1 MEYTVSTASMVVF
14 TINILLGILVPVLL
28 FLWVKKKFRT
38 KIYVFFIGA
47 AVMFLFA
54 LILEQIMHGIILGSP
69 AGSYIL
75 EHMSLYA
82 LYGGLMAGLFEEGGR
97 FLAFRTVLKKER
109 ENNGTALMYGAGHGG
124 FECFYLLVVT
134 GVNNLIYS
142 VLLNTGNG
150 ALLTAGLPEEVRQN
164 MDRVF
169 FELSHTAPAVFLI
182 SPLERGAA
190 LILQLSLSVLVWFAA
205 KGAGRDERNLL
216 TLKKRGKN
224 MLLFPLAIFIHF
236 FVDAAA
242 VILSQKLPIL
252 AVELVIWL
260 LSLGC
265 AVLAAHIWKHNRP
278 DAIEKPSGWQSSQT
292 VNLPQER

>member
-1 MEYTVSTASMVVF
+1 MEYTVSTASIAVF
-14 TINILLGILVPVLL
+14 IINILLGILVPVLL

-38 KIYVFFIGA
+38 RGYVFFIGA

-97 FLAFRTVLKKER
+97 FFAFRTVLKKER

-142 VLLNTGNG
+142 VLLNTGNS
-150 ALLTAGLPEEVRQN
+150 ALLTAGLPEEMRQN

-205 KGAGRDERNLL
+205 KDAGRDERSSL

-224 MLLFPLAIFIHF
+224 ILLFPLAIFIHF

-242 VILSQKLPIL
+242 IILSQRLPIL

-260 LSLGC
+260 LALGG
-265 AVLAAHIWKHNRP
+265 AVLAVHIWKHSRP
-278 DAIEKPSGWQSSQT
+278 DTMGKPSGWQSSQT
-292 VNLPQER
+292 VNPPQER